1 MKHPKVKFVWDP
13 NKSYEHLD
21 SRVSFC
27 VEYLEKIYKVIEE
40 DKKKILKSKNINQ
53 EAFSKFVAGR

>member
-13 NKSYEHLD
+13 NKKYDYLD
-21 SRVSFC
+21 SR
-27 VEYLEKIYKVIEE
+27 EYLTDLQTVKEE

>member
-1 MKHPKVKFVWDP
+1 MKNPKIKFVWEPD
-13 NKSYEHLD
+13 KKFDYLD
-21 SRVSFC
+21 NRENFSA
-27 VEYLEKIYKVIEE
+27 EYLSKLQKVKEE